1 MWRNYLTVGLRNL
14 ARNRTYAFINIVG
27 LAIGLA
33 ACFALFVYVR
43 YESSYD
49 RWLPDSER
57 IFQVQAT
64 WHEVGQPV
72 TPNQA
77 SPAPVRDTIA
87 SVSPQIERVSVAIP
101 GRTVVARDGGPIYLE
116 TLTVDPAFLDIFK
129 LPFVRGDARTA
140 LPDINSVVLTE
151 TEAQRQFGTLEAIGR
166 TVTVG
171 TGADRRD
178 LHVTAILRDLPR
190 NTHFSFGAL
199 RRFDPATRGTEPPS
213 WGAMGQYHYVRLR
226 DPAAAAAINAAFPA
240 WEHRIIPPQ
249 TIDGQT
255 SSRADIM
262 DLNLV
267 NVADIHLGEA
277 QLGAMTPGNDARTV
291 ATFSIVALL
300 ILVMACINFVNLST
314 ARAGQRAREVSLRK
328 VLGASRRQ
336 LVLQF
341 LGESMVLTTFA
352 MLIALAALE
361 LGLPWLSSLLDADL
375 RIDYLGAGGLL
386 PQILLLTLLVGLAGG
401 LYPAFVLSRFRPA
414 TVLKANKSSA
424 EGTGSGRM
432 RAGLVVVQFAVSI
445 GLIICTWVVW
455 RQTEYVQT
463 VDMGFEREG
472 LIQVRGGWRFQ
483 EQGSYEAAKRVF
495 AGVPGITGV
504 ARTNLGVAAT
514 NKSIQA
520 VNAPGAPAALNMG
533 VYRVD
538 TDFFRT
544 MGMRLLAGREFSE
557 QMAND
562 RFIRPPEPVPGGTAP
577 APAPAGPT
585 LMQRGLNVVIN
596 RHAARLLGY
605 RDPAQAIGKVIRVSA
620 AGTDD
625 LVPSTVVGVV
635 EDTRIRT
642 ARDEIEPLVFTFDPE
657 GTTLIQLRYRST
669 DPAAVMAG
677 VAGVWRRFQ
686 PDAPFEGAFAEDL
699 LARLYQREHA
709 RGVAFAAFS
718 GLAVI
723 ISCLGLFGLAA
734 FTAQRRTKEI
744 GIRKVLGARVRHIVQ
759 LLTWQFSKPVVLA
772 NLIAWPVAWWAM
784 RDWLNTYD
792 TRIDL
797 GPTPFV
803 LAGLIALAIAV
814 GTVAGHAIRV
824 ARANPIVALRYE

>member
-14 ARNRTYAFINIVG
+14 ARNKTYAIINILG

-43 YESSYD
+43 YETSYD
-49 RWLPDSER
+49 RWLPDSEK

-72 TPNQA
+72 SPNQF

-87 SVSPQIERVSVAIP
+87 SISPQIEAASVAVP
-101 GRTVVARDGGPIYLE
+101 ARTVVTREGQAAYLE
-116 TLTVDPAFLDIFK
+116 TLIVDPAFFDIFR
-129 LPFVRGDARTA
+129 LPFVRGDVRSA
-140 LPDINSVVLTE
+140 LPNVNSIVLTE
-151 TEAQRQFGTLEAIGR
+151 AEAVRQFGTLDAVGR
-166 TVTVG
+166 TVTAG
-171 TGADRRD
+171 SGDQRRD
-178 LHVTAILRDLPR
+178 LVVTGVVRDLPR
-190 NTHFSFGAL
+190 NTHLSFGAL
-199 RRFDPATRGTEPPS
+199 VRFDPAMRGTEPPS
-213 WGAMGQYHYVRLR
+213 WGEMGQFHYVRLR

-240 WEHRIIPPQ
+240 WEHRTIPAQ
-249 TIDGQT
+249 TIDGR
-255 SSRADIM
+255 SESRADIL
-262 DLNLV
+262 DLALV
-267 NVADIHLGEA
+267 NVSDVHLGRA
-277 QLGAMTPGNDARTV
+277 QGGAMRPGNDARTV

-300 ILVMACINFVNLST
+300 ILIMACINFINLST

-336 LVLQF
+336 LVMQF
-341 LGESMVLTTFA
+341 LGESMVLTTLA
-352 MLIALAALE
+352 MLIALAVLE

-375 RIDYLGAGGLL
+375 HIHYLGAGGLL
-386 PQILLLTLLVGLAGG
+386 PQILLLTLFVGIAGG

-414 TVLKANKSSA
+414 SVLKANKSSA

-432 RAGLVVVQFAVSI
+432 RTALVVVQFAVSI
-445 GLIICTWVVW
+445 GLIVCTWVVW

-472 LIQVRGGWRFQ
+472 LIQIRGARRFQ
-483 EQGSYEAAKRVF
+483 AEGNFEVARRAF
-495 AGVPGITGV
+495 ASVPGITGV
-504 ARTNLGVAAT
+504 GRTNLGVAAT

-520 VNAPGAPAALNMG
+520 VNAPGAPEALNMG

-538 TDFFRT
+538 SDFFRT
-544 MGMRLLAGREFSE
+544 MGMRLLAGRQFSE
-557 QMAND
+557 QLAND
-562 RFIRPPEPVPGGTAP
+562 RVVRPQPDASGATPPQSGA
-577 APAPAGPT
+577 ALA
-585 LMQRGLNVVIN
+585 QRGLNVVIN
-596 RHAARLLGY
+596 RTAARMLGY
-605 RDPAQAIGKVIRVSA
+605 RDPAAALGHVLRVSVM
-620 AGTDD
+620 GTDD
-625 LVPSTVVGVV
+625 LVPSTIVGVV

-642 ARDEIEPLVFTFDPE
+642 ARDEIEPIIFSFDPE
-657 GTTLIQLRYRST
+657 LASLIMLRYRST
-669 DPAAVMAG
+669 NPAAVMAG
-677 VAGVWRRFQ
+677 VEAVWRRFL

-699 LARLYQREHA
+699 LAQLYQREHA

-718 GLAVI
+718 MLAVI
-723 ISCLGLFGLAA
+723 VSCLGLFGLAA

-797 GPTPFV
+797 GPTPFL